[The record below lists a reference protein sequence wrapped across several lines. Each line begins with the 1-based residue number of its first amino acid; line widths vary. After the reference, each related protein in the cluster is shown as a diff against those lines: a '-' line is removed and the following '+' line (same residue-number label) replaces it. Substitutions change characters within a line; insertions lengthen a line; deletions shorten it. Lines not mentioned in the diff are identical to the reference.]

1 MMVRACVVVCLL
13 AGSVLVVPAAVGQ
26 ELLNNPSFTLPALS
40 DCVEQQNVGV
50 TGWVGLT
57 RRNGD
62 FFAPECPRDGDGV
75 RGSIQGW
82 DVGGGEFRQSVSGL
96 SSSTTY
102 TFKGLMW
109 LGKMSTGGELT
120 VVAEIRSGSGGNP
133 NSLPLVA
140 EQVYTLRHAG
150 TPAVWLPFC
159 IQGSPVSPATALTVR
174 IRVSHTGLYGFAA
187 HFDDFSLKAAASTD
201 LATLSAAPIAPV
213 WGVTGQTVAATI
225 TGSGFTSGSNTVSSV
240 KLIRPGFADIDA
252 TIQQVMAGSIL
263 CSLDLTGA
271 AMGPW
276 TLKVRVDNA
285 VNPDLYVPGAFV
297 VAVPNLTNGS
307 FELPSAPAVDCG
319 NIQPIPG
326 GPTNWGF
333 YAAGTWDSVTNPTS
347 TLFRDSNQYPPTC
360 PPPDG
365 GHYASSVA
373 DPNAVWSAQ
382 PEPHIYQTIR
392 VDNSKTYLLSGYMAG
407 RGDHTA
413 SLELLDGDDAAVGI
427 MGEPAA
433 AGAVH
438 VGGGDSSA
446 YDWKFGFVQFQPT
459 GDLMTVRW
467 RVTTRSPGP
476 HVSHADKLQL
486 ATCDAAPPEVTAI
499 NPARVVNESL
509 MAGATIGGI
518 GFAGGPTPQVLLVR
532 TGMAASPVVG
542 TNVNVVDD
550 QTITADF
557 DLFGVSGG
565 SYDVVVLK
573 GGCVGRADGV
583 LTVVASSFVNG
594 GFELPDP
601 GRLVECGP
609 PAQLIRGI
617 PTGWS
622 TILPTVGGV
631 RAGFDR
637 DLDVKQPATCP
648 PPSPGENHYG
658 SLSWDRGGEDVIA
671 YQTIAA
677 IRGAQYTFGGIF
689 AGGGPNDVLI
699 ELRDGGLSGPAL
711 ASTVVH
717 SSIED
722 DSYDWLPA
730 SVTGIAASDT
740 ITAVWLLR
748 PPANVYDYLH
758 ASHADGLTVTVLNPC
773 NDPFADADGDQD
785 VDMEDFAL
793 LQRCLAIGEP
803 IPTDPEY
810 CRCFDRNFDSAL
822 NGADIGFFTA
832 CGSGPGVIAN
842 QACDD

>member
-1 MMVRACVVVCLL
+1 MLRACVVICLL
-13 AGSVLVVPAAVGQ
+13 AGSMLAVPAALGQ
-26 ELLNNPSFTLPALS
+26 ELLNNPSFTLPALT
-40 DCVEQQNVGV
+40 DCLEQQNVSV

-62 FFAPECPRDGDGV
+62 FFSPPCPRDGDGV
-75 RGSIQGW
+75 RASIQGW
-82 DVGGGEFRQSVSGL
+82 DVSGGEFRQAVSGL
-96 SSSTTY
+96 NPSTTY
-102 TFKGLMW
+102 TFKGLVW
-109 LGKMSTGGELT
+109 PGKMSTGGALT
-120 VVAEIRSGSGGNP
+120 VTFEMRSGSGGNP
-133 NSLPLVA
+133 NNLPLVA

-159 IQGSPVSPATALTVR
+159 LQGSPIAPATALTVR
-174 IRVSHTGLYGFAA
+174 VRVSHTGLYGFAA
-187 HFDDFSLKAAASTD
+187 HFDDFSLQAATSTD
-201 LATLSAAPIAPV
+201 LATLDTANPIAPA
-213 WGVTGQTVAATI
+213 WGLQGQTVPVTI

-240 KLIRPGFADIDA
+240 KLIRPGFADING
-252 TIQQVMAGSIL
+252 TIQQTMAGSIL
-263 CSLDLTGA
+263 CSFDLAGA

-307 FELPSAPAVDCG
+307 FELPSAPAVNCG

-326 GPTNWGF
+326 GPTDWGF
-333 YAAGTWDSVTNPTS
+333 YAVGTWDSVMNPTS
-347 TLFRDSNQYPPTC
+347 TLFRDSDQYPPSC

-373 DPNAVWSAQ
+373 DMSANWSAQ

-392 VDNSKTYLLSGYMAG
+392 VDNSKTYLLTGYLAG

-413 SLELLDGDDAAVGI
+413 SLELLDGDDTAVGI

-486 ATCDAAPPEVTAI
+486 ATCDGPPPTVTGIA
-499 NPARVVNESL
+499 PARVVNESL
-509 MAGATIGGI
+509 MTGATITGS
-518 GFAGGPTPQVLLVR
+518 GFLGAGTVQVLLVR

-542 TNVNVVDD
+542 TNVNVIDD

-557 DLFGVSGG
+557 NLFGVSGG
-565 SYDVVVLK
+565 AYDVVVLK
-573 GGCVGRADGV
+573 GGCVATAEGV
-583 LTVVASSFVNG
+583 LTVVAASFVNG

-601 GRLVECGP
+601 GRPVDCGP
-609 PAQLIRGI
+609 PAQLVRGI

-622 TILPTVGGV
+622 SILPTVGGI

-637 DLDVKQPATCP
+637 DLDVRQPATCP
-648 PPSPGENHYG
+648 PPSPGGNHYG
-658 SLSWDRGGEDVIA
+658 SLSWDRGGADVIA

-677 IRGAQYTFGGIF
+677 TRGAEYTFGGIF

-711 ASTVVH
+711 ASTVVY

-722 DSYDWLPA
+722 GSYDWRPA
-730 SVTGIAASDT
+730 SVTAIAASDT

-748 PPANVYDYLH
+748 PPAVYDYLH
-758 ASHADGLTVTVLNPC
+758 ASHADGLTVTVRNPC
-773 NDPFADADGDQD
+773 NNPFADADNDQD
-785 VDMEDFAL
+785 VDMNDFAL
-793 LQRCLAIGEP
+793 LQRCLAIGEA
-803 IPTDPEY
+803 IPSEPEY

-822 NGADIGFFTA
+822 DAADIGFFTA